1 MAHRPPPATH
11 DADETRPG
19 TAVSQDRE
27 ARNARIQ
34 LMHLLEPQDC
44 AGTALVEA
52 FGPTHA
58 LRIVL
63 EHRDLAPE
71 EYAVIRET
79 GTDALPTLTGR
90 GWQRTRARWAA
101 RTPLD
106 DPERIEELMAARGAW
121 LVTPE
126 DPEWPVAFGDL
137 GAQQP
142 LALWGRGDR
151 TGLSKPAGE
160 NVAIVGCRDSTPYGT
175 SVAARLAGDLAAQ
188 GYGVLSGA
196 AFGIDAAAHRAA
208 LDSSVRRPSTVAFLA
223 CGIDRSYPRAHAEL
237 LREIS
242 ESGLVLTEIAP
253 GCSPMRHRFL
263 QRNRLIAA
271 LACVVVVVEAT
282 WRSGALNTAHHAL
295 DMGHEVAAVPG
306 SVFSAQSA
314 GCHRLIAET
323 PSRIVTSAR
332 DVTDLLDVPAPPG
345 TPDGAGQSDHGH
357 RTPCEERGPQES
369 RDSSM
374 MGLTQSQ
381 QLVLDALPVG
391 HHVPAEKLCAVAG
404 LGIRE
409 VIPALAQL
417 EAYGLAEM
425 RENRWRMRR
434 P

>member
-1 MAHRPPPATH
+1 MTHRPRSAAQDVAEPH
-11 DADETRPG
+11 PG
-19 TAVSQDRE
+19 TEAAQDRE
-27 ARNARIQ
+27 VRNARIQ

-58 LRIVL
+58 LRILL

-71 EYAVIRET
+71 EYAVIREM
-79 GTDALPTLTGR
+79 GTDAMSTLIGG
-90 GWQRTRARWAA
+90 GWERTRARWAA

-106 DPERIEELMAARGAW
+106 DPERIEGLMAARGAW

-126 DPEWPVAFGDL
+126 DPDWPAAFGDL

-151 TGLSKPAGE
+151 TGLLKPAEE

-175 SVAARLAGDLAAQ
+175 SVATRLAGDLAAQ

-208 LDSSVRRPSTVAFLA
+208 LESSVRRPSTVAFLA

-237 LREIS
+237 LSEIS
-242 ESGLVLTEIAP
+242 ESGLVLTEVAP

-271 LACVVVVVEAT
+271 LACLVVVVEAR

-306 SVFSAQSA
+306 SVFSPQSA

-323 PSRIVTSAR
+323 PSRIVTSPR
-332 DVTDLLDVPAPPG
+332 DVTDLLQPPVRPC
-345 TPDGAGQSDHGH
+345 TPDGAGRSVHGH
-357 RTPCEERGPQES
+357 GTPSEEREPHEG
-369 RDSSM
+369 RDRPM

-391 HHVPAEKLCAVAG
+391 EHVPAEKLCAVAG

-425 RENRWRMRR
+425 RENRWRMSR

>member
-1 MAHRPPPATH
+1 MEHRPESAAH
-11 DADETRPG
+11 DAAETHPG
-19 TAVSQDRE
+19 TEVSQDRE
-27 ARNARIQ
+27 ARNARMQ

-44 AGTALVEA
+44 VGMALVEA
-52 FGPTHA
+52 FGPIHT

-63 EHRDLAPE
+63 EHRDLEPE
-71 EYAVIRET
+71 EYAAISEM
-79 GTDALPTLTGR
+79 GSDAMSTLTGR
-90 GWQRTRARWAA
+90 GWERAKARWAA

-106 DPERIEELMAARGAW
+106 DPERIEGLMAARGAW

-126 DPEWPVAFGDL
+126 DPDWPVAFGDL

-151 TGLSKPAGE
+151 NGLLRPAEE
-160 NVAIVGCRDSTPYGT
+160 NVAIVGCRDSTPYGK
-175 SVAARLAGDLAAQ
+175 SVATRLAGDLAAL

-208 LDSSVRRPSTVAFLA
+208 LEASVHEPSTVAFLA
-223 CGIDRSYPRAHAEL
+223 CGIDRSYPRAHADL
-237 LREIS
+237 LSEIS
-242 ESGLVLTEIAP
+242 ESGLVLTEVGP

-271 LACVVVVVEAT
+271 LSCLVVVVEAG

-306 SVFSAQSA
+306 SVFSPQSA

-323 PSRIVTSAR
+323 PSRIVTSTR
-332 DVTDLLDVPAPPG
+332 DVTGLVQAPVLPGAPAG
-345 TPDGAGQSDHGH
+345 TGRPDQGQGAPSEV
-357 RTPCEERGPQES
+357 RRPQDAGD
-369 RDSSM
+369 RSM
-374 MGLTQSQ
+374 MGLTQIQ

-391 HHVPAEKLCAVAG
+391 KHVPAEKLCAVAG

-425 RENRWRMRR
+425 RENRWRMSR